1 MTNLDAPMLMALAAL
16 VSSVSGLIW
25 AIRRKA

>member
-1 MTNLDAPMLMALAAL
+1 MMNLDAPMLMALAAL